1 MHRVNLIFNDME
13 STQPNKVR
21 LKLRLRNKDV
31 KAMVQNNY
39 NRTQHYIKR
48 KKRDNIPFSH
58 EFTQVKFKKGSNKVN
73 YVKFILNV
81 GFIFI

>member
-1 MHRVNLIFNDME
+1 MHRVNLIFDDME

-21 LKLRLRNKDV
+21 LKFRLRNKDV
-31 KAMVQNNY
+31 KAMFKNNF
-39 NRTQHYIKR
+39 NRFQHYMQR
-48 KKRDNIPFSH
+48 KKRDNMPFSL
-58 EFTQVKFKKGSNKVN
+58 EFTQVKFKKGSNEVN